1 MVIGLLVIK
10 LCARHSFELM
20 VSSDGSLQLYPLIF
34 LRYNPAPS
42 LSLSLSLVLIP
53 VSLAVWILIGASGL
67 LRHMF
72 PSDTKRMHTV
82 RGFSNV

>member
-42 LSLSLSLVLIP
+42 LSLSLSL
-53 VSLAVWILIGASGL
+53 S
-67 LRHMF
+67 F
-72 PSDTKRMHTV
+72 
-82 RGFSNV
+82 